1 MSELRKLFTA
11 RFASNRPPPGESRL
25 LGFANDPTAPQGPEE
40 GPTLEKREKADV
52 QDIVGESQGKIEASL
67 PGVMIPGFTEACESP
82 EWMQEILD
90 RPGTAKDKLLEIL
103 KSKGYENAD
112 LSTLE
117 PEMLSPDVRRTLV
130 AEMLRENPELLV
142 HLAESVDRR
151 IEQHAELMA
160 DIEKKIKSAL
170 EKKFEIKQ
178 EHIKILSAESVTTL
192 ARLSHALNQIPNER
206 LSAVVTQLQSS
217 KEVEMGEAEIASALG
232 LPALQEQTKTEHAVM
247 DFIIQL
253 KNAIHRKKKFGAWLW
268 SGKQPES
275 NEAYDQKQSSYR
287 EDLEKEQQALREYI
301 DVELTQ
307 KTRQILKEHKATHD
321 EICAKVANPDE
332 AITQDELDSR
342 LIETEGYGHKALL
355 DAADTNLKPL

>member
-160 DIEKKIKSAL
+160 SIERKIKGAL
-170 EKKFEIKQ
+170 EKKFNISAK
-178 EHIKILSAESVTTL
+178 HLKILSGESVAQLGNLEQLLGT
-192 ARLSHALNQIPNER
+192 
-206 LSAVVTQLQSS
+206 VTNDNISRVIHRLQSQGS
-217 KEVEMGEAEIASALG
+217 GELSEGEIASMLE
-232 LPALQEQTKTEHAVM
+232 LPLA
-247 DFIIQL
+247 
-253 KNAIHRKKKFGAWLW
+253 
-268 SGKQPES
+268 
-275 NEAYDQKQSSYR
+275 
-287 EDLEKEQQALREYI
+287 
-301 DVELTQ
+301 
-307 KTRQILKEHKATHD
+307 
-321 EICAKVANPDE
+321 AN
-332 AITQDELDSR
+332 
-342 LIETEGYGHKALL
+342 ETETKAQRALIRFMIE
-355 DAADTNLKPL
+355 LK